1 MKTALTRLYRT
12 YMPSTARE
20 AIMARRRAPI
30 WQACG
35 VVFIHVPKCAGSS
48 VNDALYGRFMGHIP
62 ADVIARFG
70 GASAAALPSF
80 ALLRDPVARAISAYR
95 FVRAGSG
102 VGPGV
107 TAQVRAPERYRI
119 PAFESFERFAQD
131 WLPTQDLRKADPVF
145 RTQSS
150 YVCDASGRV
159 LVTHLGRVEDMAPTT
174 AWLSERL
181 GRGIEIG
188 RTNVT
193 ARAAGAAPLEPSPE
207 SRAVIERVYAADVA
221 LLDR

>member
-1 MKTALTRLYRT
+1 MKTALTTLYRA
-12 YMPSTARE
+12 YMPITARE
-20 AIMARRRAPI
+20 AIMARRRARV
-30 WQACG
+30 WQQHG

-70 GASAAALPSF
+70 GTKTAALPRFS
-80 ALLRDPVARAISAYR
+80 LLRDPVSRAVSAYR

-107 TAQVRAPERYRI
+107 TAQVRAPERYQI
-119 PAFESFERFAQD
+119 PAFESFDRFAQE
-131 WLPTQDLRKADPVF
+131 WLPAQNLKKVDPVF

-150 YVCDASGRV
+150 YVCDSAGTV
-159 LVTHLGRVEDMAPTT
+159 LLSHLGHVEDMAPTT
-174 AWLSERL
+174 AWLSELL
-181 GRGIEIG
+181 GRPVEIG

-193 ARAAGAAPLEPSPE
+193 APSTNAPKLEPSPE
-207 SRAVIERVYAADVA
+207 SRRSIEAVYKDDVV
-221 LLDR
+221 LVNS